1 MTKEERNLALKALEQ
16 IAKHER
22 ECGERYGDVVTQLS
36 ELRKQTD
43 AHADRGEKI
52 AWLLGSA
59 VVTTGVSTWL
69 LMLGG

>member
-22 ECGERYGDVVTQLS
+22 ECGERYGEVVTQLS

-43 AHADRGEKI
+43 AHADRWEK
-52 AWLLGSA
+52 
-59 VVTTGVSTWL
+59 
-69 LMLGG
+69 